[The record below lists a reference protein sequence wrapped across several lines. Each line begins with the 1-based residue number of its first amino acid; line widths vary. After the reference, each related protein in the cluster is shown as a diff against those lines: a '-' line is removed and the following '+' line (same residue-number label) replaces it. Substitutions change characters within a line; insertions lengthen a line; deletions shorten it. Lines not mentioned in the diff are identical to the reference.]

1 MRQVAPYGRIEAQM
15 QAQNALACVPPAVLP
30 RNDGRVFCRPALQL
44 LLLASLTFSPACSLF
59 QHQVTPEPTPE
70 VDRRAQAD
78 AQARQRAQSLAEQ
91 LVTDYHSQ
99 AMALLP
105 VLATQQLDTVTGLV
119 VEWYDVMTEVF
130 PTSATV
136 WAEGMPQLHDV
147 RQRAH
152 FQQENVLRGGV
163 WEHGLPAQVASAT
176 AALMDTMTQY
186 ELDREALGSL
196 PPERWL
202 ELRDA
207 YNGWIEVLRI
217 LVEAAIAD
225 PTRAWVGDDSGG
237 VDAAS
242 TSASDM
248 TTETPADS
256 SGSDAGQGVLPDEL

>member
-1 MRQVAPYGRIEAQM
+1 MRQVAPSCRVEAQM
-15 QAQNALACVPPAVLP
+15 RAQNALACVPPAVFP
-30 RNDGRVFCRPALQL
+30 SNPGRVFCRPALHL

-78 AQARQRAQSLAEQ
+78 AQARQRAQSLAQ
-91 LVTDYHSQ
+91 RLADDYRSQ
-99 AMALLP
+99 ATALLP
-105 VLATQQLDTVTGLV
+105 VLATRDLDTVTGLV

-147 RQRAH
+147 RQRAR
-152 FQQENVLRGGV
+152 FQQESLLRGGV
-163 WEHGLPAQVASAT
+163 WEHGLPAQVAAAT
-176 AALMDTMTQY
+176 AALMDTLTQY

-217 LVEAAIAD
+217 LVEAAVAD
-225 PTRAWVGDDSGG
+225 PTRAWLGEDSGG
-237 VDAAS
+237 AEAAPA
-242 TSASDM
+242 SAPDEPIERP
-248 TTETPADS
+248 TDS
-256 SGSDAGQGVLPDEL
+256 SGSNAGQGVLPDEL